1 MLHGCYCKL
10 DGSDKKILNLPH
22 HCLANTQIFKRYV
35 IDNYFGWCAEIIST
49 GRKWNQ
55 LSVMSPAGDVSKI
68 VSAPDCKLFEQW
80 FHLLKF

>member
-1 MLHGCYCKL
+1 MG
-10 DGSDKKILNLPH
+10 
-22 HCLANTQIFKRYV
+22 T
-35 IDNYFGWCAEIIST
+35 EIIST

-55 LSVMSPAGDVSKI
+55 LSVMSPTGDVSKI